1 MLGRELPTRVALTPI
16 SWLIF
21 NRNSGSLQNGI
32 AAPPHRNIQWHLLMS
47 IDNKSGWPAEFTVSS
62 STLAAQLGV
71 SRTQLSRCRKE
82 LKDAGRL
89 IHIRQKG
96 SQPPIYRLAAF
107 EPPKAEPAA
116 KVDDPLGEPSPRR
129 QRLPAN
135 SPHRLNR
142 VNLHLVR

>member
-1 MLGRELPTRVALTPI
+1 MNYLYEINHFYTWLTTHPLSPQGQAL
-16 SWLIF
+16 
-21 NRNSGSLQNGI
+21 
-32 AAPPHRNIQWHLLMS
+32 WHLLMS

-62 STLAAQLGV
+62 STLD
-71 SRTQLSRCRKE
+71 